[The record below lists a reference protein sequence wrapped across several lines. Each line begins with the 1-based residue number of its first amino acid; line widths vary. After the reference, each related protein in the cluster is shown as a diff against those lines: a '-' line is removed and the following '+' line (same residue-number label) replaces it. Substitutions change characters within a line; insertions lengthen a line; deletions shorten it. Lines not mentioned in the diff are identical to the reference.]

1 MTNPCKMTNPCQITA
16 KFMLNLK
23 RKYVQ
28 AWQRTNGLDDTS
40 CFTRCSSIPYRHHN
54 KPPPPATV
62 ERGSHKKSPPQP
74 TPPTGKNVPRDYDEP
89 SFFGTY
95 WHFLISVCLSKITP
109 YNVTIATIAIIATIF
124 RRQDSVPAEQ
134 SRGQQRGGSCPSC
147 PSSPPTTSTYSTP
160 QVRAFNCC
168 HCKLS
173 TLNTYFCQGRFFVVL
188 LHI

>member
-1 MTNPCKMTNPCQITA
+1 MCRPDNGPMASTTLHVLQGAPPSPTAIITNPRFLQQLRGRVIRDLL
-16 KFMLNLK
+16 LNLL
-23 RKYVQ
+23 
-28 AWQRTNGLDDTS
+28 AG
-40 CFTRCSSIPYRHHN
+40 
-54 KPPPPATV
+54 
-62 ERGSHKKSPPQP
+62 E
-74 TPPTGKNVPRDYDEP
+74 NVPRDYDEP

-173 TLNTYFCQGRFFVVL
+173 TLNTYFCQGRYFVVL
-188 LHI
+188 LHISRAK